1 MKYKLKIEYNGHFFC
16 GWQRQYNGISVQK
29 TLEDA
34 ISVFTKCETK
44 IIGAGRTDAGVHAI
58 EQIAHFSFDKN
69 LDTYKL
75 QKCINNNV
83 NNLPV
88 IVNDIEIAPDDFH
101 AINSAKSRSY
111 IYKIINRRPLL
122 TFQKYL
128 YHHEKFPMDMN
139 LLEQSTKIFIGTHDF
154 SSFKSAKCQ
163 SKSPIKTIFD
173 IQLERENY
181 TDAIV
186 IKVNANSFLCHQV
199 RNMVAAMIYV
209 ATGKFSLEY
218 LDYVMKAKDRKLS
231 APTISPDGLYLQ
243 KIYY

>member
-1 MKYKLKIEYNGHFFC
+1 MFFC
-16 GWQRQYNGISVQK
+16 IS
-29 TLEDA
+29 
-34 ISVFTKCETK
+34 SVFTKCETK
-44 IIGAGRTDAGVHAI
+44 IIGACRTDAAVHAI

-186 IKVNANSFLCHQV
+186 IKVNANSFLYHQV